1 MNKIDFIFCIHNHQP
16 VGNFGFV
23 LEEAYRRAYF
33 PFLRVLSEHPTVKAV
48 LHNSGSLLEW
58 VERHRPEYLDLVRG
72 LVSRG
77 QLEILTGGFYEP
89 VLPSVPDADKV
100 GQTRK
105 LSQYVRDKL
114 GFAPRGLWL
123 AERVWEPSLPSVLA
137 AAGVEYTVVDDS
149 HFKSAGLR
157 DQDLLGYYLTEDQGA
172 VLRVFSGSKRLRYLI
187 PFADPDESLAYL
199 RQNSSEEDDRVLV
212 FADDG
217 EKFGVWP
224 GTHEL
229 CYDRKWLERFL
240 TALEENSHWVST
252 VTFSEY
258 MSERKPL
265 GWVFLPTAS
274 YAEMMEWSLPVEAQL
289 RYDAFLKK
297 LRDRGEAG
305 EYESFV
311 KGGFWRNF
319 FSRYP
324 ESNWMHKRML
334 FGRRTVASARGR
346 AITPELRAA
355 ALNEVWRAQCN
366 CAYWHGVFGGLYLPH
381 LREAIYRHLIR
392 AENMLMEAEKDVGS
406 LAGLTSEDSLVF
418 RADVDGDGDTEVIL
432 SNRES
437 AFYVSPARGGA
448 VVEADHRGTEL
459 NLLNNLARR
468 REAYHSRI
476 VQQNQHG
483 GDRKVAS
490 IHDSVTAKEENLE
503 RFLLYDRLPRVCL
516 LDHFLSAGTSLEDVA
531 SGSFRELG
539 NFAGAVYSELHSD
552 AQGRLLLSA
561 SGAVHSDEASARLSI
576 EKSLTI
582 PARGAFLNVEYR
594 LRFDEPLRSELLFA
608 VEFNLHFSS
617 PDGASAVVEGGSL
630 AQTALPLDR
639 PAEFKGFRTL
649 RVTDSAF
656 QLTASLSADTPARLL
671 QFPVET
677 VSLSEGGLERVY
689 QASCVMPAWSLEPGL
704 LEKTLRINL
713 SLEQDPPGLSSE
725 PGSSGATARIS
736 R

>member
-1 MNKIDFIFCIHNHQP
+1 MSKINFVFCIHNHQP

-23 LEEAYRRAYF
+23 MEDAYRQAYL
-33 PFLRVLSEHPTVKAV
+33 PFLQVLSEHPSIKAV

-58 VERHRPEYLDLVRG
+58 IERFRPEYLDLVRG
-72 LVSRG
+72 LVARG

-89 VLPSVPDADKV
+89 VLSSVPDADKT

-105 LSQYVRDKL
+105 LTQYVRDKL

-123 AERVWEPSLPSVLA
+123 AERVWEPSLPGVLA

-157 DQDLLGYYLTEDQGA
+157 DQDLLGYYLTEDQGS

-187 PFADPDESLAYL
+187 PYAEPEETLAYL
-199 RQNSSEEDDRVLV
+199 RQNSSEDGERLLV

-224 GTHEL
+224 GTHSL
-229 CYDRKWLERFL
+229 CYERKWLERFL
-240 TALEENSHWVST
+240 TALEQNSHWVRT

-258 MSERKPL
+258 MSERRPL
-265 GWVFLPTAS
+265 GWAFLPTAS
-274 YAEMMEWSLPVEAQL
+274 YAEMMEWSLPVDAQL
-289 RYDAFLKK
+289 KYDVFLKK
-297 LRDRGEAG
+297 LRERGEH

-334 FGRRTVASARGR
+334 FARRTVTSARGR
-346 AITPELRAA
+346 AITEELRAA

-392 AENMLMEAEKDVGS
+392 AENMLMEAEKDVRS
-406 LAGLTSEDSLVF
+406 LAGLTGSDTQVL
-418 RADVDGDGDTEVIL
+418 RADVDGDGDTEVVL

-437 AFYVSPARGGA
+437 AFYVSPARGGV
-448 VVEADHRGTEL
+448 VVEADHRGSEL

-476 VQQNQHG
+476 VPQNQQTG
-483 GDRKVAS
+483 ERKVAS
-490 IHDSVTAKEENLE
+490 IHDAVTSKEGNLE
-503 RFLLYDRLPRVCL
+503 RFLLYDRFPRVCL
-516 LDHFLSAGTSLEDVA
+516 LDHFLSPAVSLEEVV
-531 SGSFRELG
+531 SGTFREFG
-539 NFAGAVYSELHSD
+539 SFAGAAYSERPCD
-552 AQGRLLLSA
+552 EQGRLVLSA
-561 SGAVHSDEASARLSI
+561 SGAVRSDEASARVSI
-576 EKSLTI
+576 DKILTV
-582 PARGAFLNVEYR
+582 PPRGASLSVEYR
-594 LRFDEPLRSELLFA
+594 LRFDEALRSELVFA
-608 VEFNLHFSS
+608 VAFNLHFSS
-617 PDGASAVVEGGSL
+617 PGSAGATVEDGSSG
-630 AQTALPLDR
+630 QTLLPLDR
-639 PAEFKGFRTL
+639 PVEFVGFRAL

-656 QLTASLSADTPARLL
+656 RLTASLSVDVPSRLWH
-671 QFPVET
+671 FPVET
-677 VSLSEGGLERVY
+677 VSLSEGGLEKIY
-689 QASCVMPAWSLEPGL
+689 QASCLMPAWSLEPGL
-704 LEKTLRINL
+704 REKTLRIGL
-713 SLEQDPPGLSSE
+713 SLEHETPGRSSE
-725 PGSSGATARIS
+725 PGSSGVTARIS
-736 R
+736 K